1 MSTMLMR
8 SNALTSHH
16 TSHSPAGA
24 PRQQYLGTLKIL
36 LAGGSRLRP
45 KYEIVRTFRVPLRL
59 DRPSRSGTGKEAAI
73 CNLAT
78 SLRSLE
84 IVPLLTML
92 QLKLPR

>member
-45 KYEIVRTFRVPLRL
+45 KYEIVRTFHVPLRL
-59 DRPSRSGTGKEAAI
+59 EGGEE
-73 CNLAT
+73 
-78 SLRSLE
+78 LRE
-84 IVPLLTML
+84 D
-92 QLKLPR
+92 LKRRAVGQP